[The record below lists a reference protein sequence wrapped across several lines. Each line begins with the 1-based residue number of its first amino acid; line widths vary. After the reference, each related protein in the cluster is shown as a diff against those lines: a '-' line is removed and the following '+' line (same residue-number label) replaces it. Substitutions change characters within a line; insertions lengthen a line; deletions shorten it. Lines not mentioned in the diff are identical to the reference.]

1 MKLLELAIQLK
12 TVILFL
18 AQIGPLLKRYDGKI
32 KLYKSVSKLFYRYF
46 LLAFRNRKDPCQ
58 NPGQDPPSQKIPCPL
73 GKRLTR
79 NVKYSAVA

>member
-46 LLAFRNRKDPCQ
+46 LLAFRNYITILAIGKTHV
-58 NPGQDPPSQKIPCPL
+58 KIP
-73 GKRLTR
+73 
-79 NVKYSAVA
+79 VKIPHRKKSLVPSGNG